1 MDSLSLGVPGDIG
14 FCNAEPH
21 AIIAHASGAVRYYN
35 KSLESKKINGPSVPL
50 DIQKICKKN
59 EKKNGKRNNEQ
70 HLTVTNYIVLYSGI
84 KTSW

>member
-1 MDSLSLGVPGDIG
+1 MDSLSLGVPCDIG

-59 EKKNGKRNNEQ
+59 EKKRKKKQ
-70 HLTVTNYIVLYSGI
+70 
-84 KTSW
+84 